1 MKGNQILRKKT
12 ILMLVILWFLAPAQA
27 QAGFWASATVPSG
40 FSFSSSGSGLYSYDP
55 YGRPNPTGQSFHLSL
70 PFFPAFG
77 VTQYKIDVSSADA
90 TAWEDDSSKLAV
102 DLVDV
107 LFDFSTKNVNFL
119 VGGGWGFAN
128 FTCGVTDCE
137 SLSFTHKEARQ
148 YMAMIGVPIGLF
160 DFHLTAH
167 RVFSKVLVESAEN
180 KESLDFSGIFYGFGV
195 RFGF

>member
-1 MKGNQILRKKT
+1 MKVNQIFKKKS
-12 ILMLVILWFLAPAQA
+12 ILMLLVLWLIVPIQA
-27 QAGFWASATVPSG
+27 HAAFWASATVPSG
-40 FSFSSSGSGLYSYDP
+40 FSFSSSGEGLYSYDR
-55 YGRPNPTGQSFHLSL
+55 YGRSSPTGQSFHAKV
-70 PFFPAFG
+70 PFLPAFG
-77 VTQYKIDVSSADA
+77 VTQYKIDIFSADA
-90 TAWEDDSSKLAV
+90 TAWDDSSSTLAL

-119 VGGGWGFAN
+119 VGGGWGYAS

-137 SLSFTHKEARQ
+137 SYDFTNKEARQ
-148 YMAMIGVPIGLF
+148 YMAMVGVPIGLF

-167 RVFSKVLVESAEN
+167 RVFSKVLVETTDN